1 MLWGCRLSGAR
12 FFLGLNLVCPL
23 SNGNRGRSPHPP
35 PETTSSFFSVKCIR
49 STPEYF
55 AERLFKAMKVR
66 DGFDVNEVR
75 GGWVSAHPTRTLGQV
90 PVVHWP
96 KGAFGDWPQ
105 VRVRADFPGE
115 LQSLQC
121 SLVTPLPLSTCPGL
135 PTEQRAQ

>member
-75 GGWVSAHPTRTLGQV
+75 GRGGLCPPRQDSWASPCGPLAQGGLRGLAAGQSES
-90 PVVHWP
+90 
-96 KGAFGDWPQ
+96 
-105 VRVRADFPGE
+105 RFP
-115 LQSLQC
+115 
-121 SLVTPLPLSTCPGL
+121 
-135 PTEQRAQ
+135 R